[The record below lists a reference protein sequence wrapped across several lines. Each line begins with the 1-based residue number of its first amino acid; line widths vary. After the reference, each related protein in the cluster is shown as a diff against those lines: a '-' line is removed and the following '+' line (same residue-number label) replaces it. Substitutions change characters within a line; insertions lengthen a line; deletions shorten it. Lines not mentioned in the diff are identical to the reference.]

1 MKIESLPGLM
11 VSSDIDSNPE
21 SLDLA
26 EVDCLFPSIS
36 FVVVEAEEKL
46 QLGLWFLSRLM
57 V

>member
-1 MKIESLPGLM
+1 MKIERLPVFI

-21 SLDLA
+21 SLEVA

-46 QLGLWFLSRLM
+46 QL
-57 V
+57 